1 MCERVKNL
9 LNIKFDSSPGDSD
22 DTYIKTKTKTNGD
35 NVKYKFQSKRLPKE
49 KTSCKCLSSML
60 KDFVVKEKKNDHP
73 QTLLDG

>member
-35 NVKYKFQSKRLPKE
+35 NVKCKFSEQKTAKRK
-49 KTSCKCLSSML
+49 SFM
-60 KDFVVKEKKNDHP
+60 
-73 QTLLDG
+73 